1 MRNYNKTK
9 KEING
14 VLEVR
19 NTKNGD
25 NELLVKKFIRKVR
38 NAGIVEEFRSRTHFV
53 SNSEKR
59 REKKLEKER
68 LIRKVNQRRE
78 GLLSG
83 MGRTKFDKKR
93 NFRRG

>member
-1 MRNYNKTK
+1 MRNHRKNKD
-9 KEING
+9 ING

-19 NTKNGD
+19 NTKDGD
-25 NELLVKKFIRKVR
+25 NEILVKRFTRKVR
-38 NAGIVEEFRSRTHFV
+38 NSGIIEEFRMRTHFT

-59 REKKLEKER
+59 RAKKLEKER

>member
-1 MRNYNKTK
+1 MKNYNKTK

-83 MGRTKFDKKR
+83 IRRTKLVKKR
-93 NFRRG
+93 KF

>member
-83 MGRTKFDKKR
+83 IRRTKLVKKR
-93 NFRRG
+93 NF

>member
-1 MRNYNKTK
+1 MRNHNRN
-9 KEING
+9 KEISG
-14 VLEVR
+14 TLEVR
-19 NTKNGD
+19 NTRDGNND
-25 NELLVKKFIRKVR
+25 LLVKKFTRKVR
-38 NAGIVEEFRSRTHFV
+38 NSGIIEEFRMRTHFV
-53 SNSEKR
+53 SNSQKR

>member
-1 MRNYNKTK
+1 MRNHRKNKD
-9 KEING
+9 ING

-19 NTKNGD
+19 NTKDGD
-25 NELLVKKFIRKVR
+25 NEILVKRFTRKVR
-38 NAGIVEEFRSRTHFV
+38 NSGIIEEFRMRTHFT

>member
-1 MRNYNKTK
+1 MRNHNKTN
-9 KEING
+9 KEISG

-25 NELLVKKFIRKVR
+25 SELLVKKFIRKVR

-83 MGRTKFDKKR
+83 IRRTKLVKKR
-93 NFRRG
+93 NF

>member
-1 MRNYNKTK
+1 MRNHRKNKD
-9 KEING
+9 ING

-19 NTKNGD
+19 NTKDGD
-25 NELLVKKFIRKVR
+25 NEILVKRFTRKVR
-38 NAGIVEEFRSRTHFV
+38 NSGIIDEFRMRTHFT

>member
-83 MGRTKFDKKR
+83 IRRTKLVKKR
-93 NFRRG
+93 KF

>member
-1 MRNYNKTK
+1 MKNYRKRE
-9 KEING
+9 EISG
-14 VLEVR
+14 VLEVK
-19 NTKNGD
+19 NTKDGD
-25 NELLVKKFIRKVR
+25 NEFLVKKFNRKVR
-38 NAGIVEEFRSRTHFV
+38 NSGIIEEFRMRTHFV

-59 REKKLEKER
+59 RAKKLEKER

-93 NFRRG
+93 NFRRK

>member
-1 MRNYNKTK
+1 MRNYNKSN
-9 KEING
+9 KEIKG
-14 VLEVR
+14 VLEIR

-25 NELLVKKFIRKVR
+25 SEMLVKKFNRKVR
-38 NAGIVEEFRSRTHFV
+38 NSGIIEEFRSRTHFV
-53 SNSEKR
+53 SNSERR

>member
-1 MRNYNKTK
+1 MRNHRKNKD
-9 KEING
+9 ING
-14 VLEVR
+14 VLAVR
-19 NTKNGD
+19 NTKDGD
-25 NELLVKKFIRKVR
+25 NEILVKRFTRKVR
-38 NAGIVEEFRSRTHFV
+38 NSGIIEEFRMRTHFT

>member
-1 MRNYNKTK
+1 VRNYNKTK

-83 MGRTKFDKKR
+83 IRRTKLVKKR
-93 NFRRG
+93 KF

>member
-1 MRNYNKTK
+1 MRNHRKNKD
-9 KEING
+9 ING
-14 VLEVR
+14 VVEVR
-19 NTKNGD
+19 NTKDGD
-25 NELLVKKFIRKVR
+25 NEILVKRFIRKVR
-38 NAGIVEEFRSRTHFV
+38 NSGIIEEFRMRTHFT

>member
-1 MRNYNKTK
+1 MRNHRKNKD
-9 KEING
+9 ING

-19 NTKNGD
+19 NTKDGD
-25 NELLVKKFIRKVR
+25 NEILVKRFIRKVR
-38 NAGIVEEFRSRTHFV
+38 NSGIIEEFRMRTHFT

>member
-1 MRNYNKTK
+1 MRNHRKNKD
-9 KEING
+9 ING

-19 NTKNGD
+19 NTKDGD
-25 NELLVKKFIRKVR
+25 NEVLVKRFTRKVR
-38 NAGIVEEFRSRTHFV
+38 NSGIIDEFRMRTHFT